1 MKKILSVISALVIT
15 GSLFAGGLVTNTNH
29 SAYMVRMLSRQA
41 STSVDAVYYNPA
53 GLTKLED
60 GFHFSLNNQIIGQ
73 TKTIT
78 NNYYF
83 LTEKPTEY
91 IGKVSAP
98 IFPGVYAVYK
108 VNKFAF
114 SFGFNPVGGGGGAK
128 YDTGLPSFETQIA
141 NLVPGLANQLGT
153 LVDQKVIEATTLDPK
168 FRNVTAYSSNIFF
181 EGSSI
186 YFGYQ
191 ANVSYEINDFISVA
205 LGGRYVSAKN
215 TYQGY
220 IKDVTITASPAA
232 LPGSVPAPFNG
243 KPGDYLRAIALTP
256 YGAQGAAALNLA
268 AADLDRRTNVQ
279 ADVVQQGTGF
289 TPIVSV
295 NITPSDMFNI
305 ALKYEFKTTL
315 NLTTTVNDGKDAGGM
330 FEDGGKTVADMPA
343 FLSAGIGVR
352 PAEKLYITAGLN
364 YFFDKNNDY
373 DGSRDL
379 EIVMIDKNFFDY
391 SAGIEY
397 ALSKMFKI
405 SAGYAGTMT
414 GVNDKYQND
423 QRYSLNTS
431 TFGGGIGLTLS
442 PMIDINLGGMYTLY
456 KDGEKTSPSGITGVP
471 DIKETYDTTTW
482 VVGIGVD
489 LHF

>member
-1 MKKILSVISALVIT
+1 MKKILTVISVLVIT

-41 STSVDAVYYNPA
+41 STGVDAVYYNPA
-53 GLTKLED
+53 GLTKLAD
-60 GFHFSLNNQIIGQ
+60 GFHFSVNNQVIGQ

-78 NNYYF
+78 NDYYF

-91 IGKVSAP
+91 IGTVSAP

-108 VNKFAF
+108 RNKFAF
-114 SFGFNPVGGGGGAK
+114 SAGFNPVGGGGGAE
-128 YDTGLPSFETQIA
+128 YATGLPSFEKQIA
-141 NLVPGLANQLGT
+141 NLVPGLQAQLAS
-153 LVDQKVIEATTLDPK
+153 LDQGVIEGGYPDPG
-168 FRNVTAYSSNIFF
+168 FNNVSAYDANIFF

-191 ANVSYEINDFISVA
+191 ANVSYDLTDYISIAVGA
-205 LGGRYVSAKN
+205 RYVTAKN

-220 IKDVTITASPAA
+220 IKDVTITASPATFTTMTT
-232 LPGSVPAPFNG
+232 PFTG
-243 KPGDYLRAIALTP
+243 TPGDYLRGIALTP
-256 YGAQGAAALNLA
+256 FGASSATLLNGTAAAL
-268 AADLDRRTNVQ
+268 DGMTNVE
-279 ADVVQQGTGF
+279 ADVTEEGTGF
-289 TPIVSV
+289 TPIISV
-295 NITPSDMFNI
+295 NITPNEMFNI

-315 NLTTTVNDGKDAGGM
+315 DLTTTVIDGKDAGGM
-330 FEDGGKTVADMPA
+330 FEDGATIVADMPA
-343 FLSAGIGVR
+343 LLSAGVGVR
-352 PAEKLYITAGLN
+352 PTKKLYLAAGIN

-379 EIVMIDKNFFDY
+379 EVAMIDKNFIDY
-391 SAGIEY
+391 AVGIEY

-414 GVNDKYQND
+414 GVNDKFQSD

-431 TFGGGIGLTLS
+431 TVGGGIGLTLS
-442 PMIDINLGGMYTLY
+442 PMIDINLGGMYAMY
-456 KDGEKTSPSGITGVP
+456 KDGGITTPSGITNVP
-471 DIKETYDTTTW
+471 DINETYDTKTW